1 MLQVDIQ
8 SQSTFKRLYR
18 RNDLTA
24 IGQRICAGE
33 GLENEDAELSL
44 LFCDDPFIQD
54 LNHQYRGKDEPTDV
68 LSFQQDSPGHEG
80 PAILGDIVISLETV
94 HRFCDGNRSAMR
106 NEVRLLFCHG
116 MLHLLGH
123 THSKQQDREV
133 MLKKQAHYLG
143 IEVER
148 AWHK

>member
-68 LSFQQDSPGHEG
+68 LSFQQDSQATKALQYWG
-80 PAILGDIVISLETV
+80 IS
-94 HRFCDGNRSAMR
+94 
-106 NEVRLLFCHG
+106 
-116 MLHLLGH
+116 
-123 THSKQQDREV
+123 
-133 MLKKQAHYLG
+133 
-143 IEVER
+143 
-148 AWHK
+148 